1 MDRLVALTRFAGRST
16 RHSVSTY
23 GLLVVFIIVTVE
35 RVLGSVRLNTLAID
49 LRIYRA
55 AAEAAIAGRDPWAV
69 GADGLTFA
77 APPPTLLPY
86 LPAALL
92 PEGLA
97 IALYGALSLGAAL
110 LALRAVRLPL
120 WWLLFPPIVDSL
132 IVLNPDVVVIA
143 LVLALPRLAAMSI
156 VLKIYAAVPL
166 AIAGRWRPMI
176 AGLAICLLSLPW
188 LPAFLASRDST
199 SASLAAQSYGGLS
212 AWGTWLMVPTVI
224 ALLAIWRRGAEWL
237 SIPALWPYTQL
248 HYAALAL
255 PVAARSPVV
264 AFLLCFPV
272 AFLPPIA
279 TILYAAGSLLGDR
292 FSTDRS
298 GRAGPNDA
306 YQAIADP

>member
-1 MDRLVALTRFAGRST
+1 
-16 RHSVSTY
+16 
-23 GLLVVFIIVTVE
+23 
-35 RVLGSVRLNTLAID
+35 LNTFAID

-55 AAEAAIAGRDPWAV
+55 AAEAAIAGRDPWAT
-69 GADGLTFA
+69 GANGLTFA

-110 LALRAVRLPL
+110 VALRAVHAPI

-132 IVLNPDVVVIA
+132 IVLNPDVLVIG
-143 LVLALPRLAAMSI
+143 LLLALPRVAALSI

-166 AIAGRWRPMI
+166 AILGRWRPLV
-176 AGLAICLLSLPW
+176 AGLALCLLSLPW
-188 LPAFLASRDST
+188 LPAFLASREST
-199 SASLAAQSYGGLS
+199 TASLAAQSYGGLS
-212 AWGTWLMVPTVI
+212 AWGTLLMIPTVL

-237 SIPALWPYTQL
+237 SVPALWPYTQL

-279 TILYAAGSLLGDR
+279 TILYAAGTVLSDR
-292 FSTDRS
+292 LSTDRAISTGTSS
-298 GRAGPNDA
+298 GDKTAA
-306 YQAIADP
+306 VK